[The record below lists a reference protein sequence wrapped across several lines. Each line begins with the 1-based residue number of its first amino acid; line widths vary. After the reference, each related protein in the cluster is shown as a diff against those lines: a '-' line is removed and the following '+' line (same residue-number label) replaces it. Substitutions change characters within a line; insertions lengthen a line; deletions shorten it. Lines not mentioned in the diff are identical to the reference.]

1 MKQMKHMNWLA
12 IGISIVIVGLIIW
25 AIIAQ
30 VKESHLKDDPML
42 HELTA
47 TIKPLFEKKD
57 YTGTLSMI
65 NDRDVLNE
73 IGLYKGG
80 KSFCINKQKIYLC
93 LTDEQDEYYDKQI
106 LIFVLLHEIAH
117 VLTRSIGHTEEFHEI
132 FEALLKEATEQGIY
146 DPSVAI
152 PGDYCAHG
160 DENDY

>member
-1 MKQMKHMNWLA
+1 MKNMNWLA
-12 IGISIVIVGLIIW
+12 IGISVVIIGLIIW
-25 AIIAQ
+25 AIVAQ

-42 HELTA
+42 HELTSI
-47 TIKPLFEKKD
+47 IKPLFTKND

-93 LTDEQDEYYDKQI
+93 LMDEQDEYYDKQI

-117 VLTRSIGHTEEFHEI
+117 VLTESIGHTEEFHEI
-132 FEALLKEATEQGIY
+132 FDALLKEATEQGIY
-146 DPSVAI
+146 DPSVPI
-152 PGDYCAHG
+152 PADYCEHG